1 MEPIKFNPRWREELV
16 AVSDEGVLILEIAMG
31 TLHVYFPDEA
41 KWLTSA
47 PDWARAQW
55 QVYRDAC
62 TQWCKENRIPI
73 SVVNNTFMYEEKTN
87 SSYGNHRK

>member
-1 MEPIKFNPRWREELV
+1 MGPIKFNPRWREELV
-16 AVSDEGVLILEIAMG
+16 AVSDQGVLILEIAMG

-47 PDWARAQW
+47 PDWARPHW

-73 SVVNNTFMYEEKTN
+73 SLVNNTFIYEEKTN
-87 SSYGNHRK
+87 N